1 MRFGQASI
9 GANRRRDFQTAGEGV
24 HTADVRVKEINRLE
38 AFAANFGV
46 EIEATPQEQACGFLR
61 KASLDTCKIQAGS
74 LCYFASSRRRGGS
87 AVMVLPHDLER
98 SLDAPKSNVA

>member
-9 GANRRRDFQTAGEGV
+9 GANRHRDFQTAGEGV

-74 LCYFASSRRRGGS
+74 LC
-87 AVMVLPHDLER
+87 
-98 SLDAPKSNVA
+98 